1 MTLRGRHWLVLWL
14 VLFLFTAAA
23 VVTRQREA
31 LLAAQRLR
39 ELRERRTELLGAKA
53 DLERQIGLATSRA
66 VLVPK
71 MQRAGLH
78 LPSDL
83 ENTNLRVD
91 SLAAGAGRPPR

>member
-31 LLAAQRLR
+31 LLVAQRLR
-39 ELRERRTELLGAKA
+39 ELRERRTELVGAKA

-83 ENTNLRVD
+83 ENTNLSVD
-91 SLAAGAGRPPR
+91 SLAAAGRPPR

>member
-31 LLAAQRLR
+31 LLVAQRLR

-53 DLERQIGLATSRA
+53 DLERQIGLATSRS

-78 LPSDL
+78 LPSDI
-83 ENTNLRVD
+83 ENTNLSVD
-91 SLAAGAGRPPR
+91 SLAAGAVRPPR

>member
-1 MTLRGRHWLVLWL
+1 MTLRGRHWLVVWL

-31 LLAAQRLR
+31 LLVAQRLR
-39 ELRERRTELLGAKA
+39 DLRERRTELLGSRA

-71 MQRAGLH
+71 MERAGLH
-78 LPSDL
+78 LPTDL
-83 ENTNLRVD
+83 ENTHLVVD
-91 SLAAGAGRPPR
+91 SITGGAGRTPR

>member
-31 LLAAQRLR
+31 LLVAQRLR
-39 ELRERRTELLGAKA
+39 ELREQRTELLGAKA
-53 DLERQIGLATSRA
+53 DLERQIGLATSRG

-91 SLAAGAGRPPR
+91 SLAAGANRPR

>member
-31 LLAAQRLR
+31 LLVAQRLR
-39 ELRERRTELLGAKA
+39 DLRDRQTELLGARA

-83 ENTNLRVD
+83 ENTHLRVD
-91 SLAAGAGRPPR
+91 SLVSGAAPPR

>member
-31 LLAAQRLR
+31 LLVAQRLS

-53 DLERQIGLATSRA
+53 DLERQIGLATSRG

-78 LPSDL
+78 LPTDL